1 MKYLNMKKLWKNLQL
16 MVVCLVISV
25 ITGCVSGNGNTD
37 KNSNNAA
44 SKDSACVD
52 TCTVK
57 AIVAEQPTEDEQR
70 VIIKF
75 LTDMYNDDLYSDYD
89 FLRNHCSESLL
100 TMLENDYEYD
110 HEGVAYAV
118 WDFRTSAQ
126 DGKPDSDNLNNVISV
141 EWAGDG
147 WFTYEFYDQGWRGKK
162 RVKAS
167 IKDGEVIMDALETL
181 YDECYETY
189 YQSEE

>member
-1 MKYLNMKKLWKNLQL
+1 MKYLNMKKMWKNLQL
-16 MVVCLVISV
+16 LVACLVISV
-25 ITGCVSGNGNTD
+25 ITGCVFGNGNTD
-37 KNSNNAA
+37 KNSNNAE

-57 AIVAEQPTEDEQR
+57 TIVAEQPTEDEQR

-75 LTDMYNDDLYSDYD
+75 LTDMYNGDLYSDYD

-141 EWAGDG
+141 EWSGDG

-162 RVKAS
+162 RVKAF

>member
-1 MKYLNMKKLWKNLQL
+1 
-16 MVVCLVISV
+16 
-25 ITGCVSGNGNTD
+25 VSGNGNTD
-37 KNSNNAA
+37 KNSNNAE

-75 LTDMYNDDLYSDYD
+75 LTDMYNGDLYSDYD

-162 RVKAS
+162 RVKAF